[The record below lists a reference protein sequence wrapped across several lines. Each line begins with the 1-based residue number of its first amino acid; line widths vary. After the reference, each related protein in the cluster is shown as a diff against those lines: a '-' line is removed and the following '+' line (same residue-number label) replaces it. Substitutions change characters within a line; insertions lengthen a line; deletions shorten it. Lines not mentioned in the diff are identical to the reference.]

1 MGMDAFA
8 WAAVDTPL
16 GALYVTTTEAG
27 LAGVRLPGGRQPA
40 ALDAQPGGVLGEGVR
55 QLREYFAGERTA
67 FDLPIDWNRV
77 SGLRRRVLEVLHE
90 TVRFGAVLSY
100 GDLGARAGDPDSA
113 RAVGEIMATNPYAIV
128 VPCHRVV
135 ASDGLGGYGGG
146 LDMKRWLL
154 AHEGVLQP
162 MLF

>member
-1 MGMDAFA
+1 MDTVV

-16 GALYVTTTEAG
+16 GAMYVATSEAG
-27 LAGVRLPGGRQPA
+27 LAGVRLPGGRPPA
-40 ALDAQPGGVLGEGVR
+40 ELNTSPDGVLGDCVR

-67 FDLPIDWNRV
+67 FDLPIDWDRV
-77 SGLRRRVLEVLHE
+77 SGLRRRVLEALHE

-113 RAVGEIMATNPYAIV
+113 RTVGEVMATNPYAIV